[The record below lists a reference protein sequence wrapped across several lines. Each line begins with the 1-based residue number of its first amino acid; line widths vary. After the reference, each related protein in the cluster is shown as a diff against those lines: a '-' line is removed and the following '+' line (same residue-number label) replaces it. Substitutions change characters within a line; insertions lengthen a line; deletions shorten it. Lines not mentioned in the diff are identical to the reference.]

1 MAKQS
6 ILNERMDIYK
16 NSETAQL
23 LADFQIPKQGLNDE
37 LVHLM
42 RDKYGKNT
50 IAVKKADT
58 VLYRLRRSFINPFT
72 LILFALCIVSLLM
85 DALVGDAP
93 QTHSLATAPIIVLMI
108 LMSGSLR
115 FTQEL
120 RSKNAADRL
129 TKLVNSHVTVRR
141 SGTLLE
147 IPAEE
152 LVVGDWVHVH
162 AGERIPADLRFISTA
177 DLFVSQ
183 SVITGESSI
192 LEKRAEVLPN
202 SGNDSLIDY
211 RNLGFMGATIISGK
225 GEGIV
230 LAVGKE
236 TLYGNFNL
244 HNSKRKSKFEISAT
258 SVTLILLKFMVI
270 LVPLI
275 FIVIGLTKGD
285 WGRSFLFAL
294 SVAIGLTPEMLPM
307 VITTCLAK
315 GSLSMS
321 KKQVIVKNMNAMQ
334 IFGSMDI
341 LCVDK
346 SGTLTNDEV
355 LLEYYMDVLGNEDLK
370 VLDYAYLNSFYH
382 TGAKNHID
390 TALLKCHTMPN
401 HEEHFKT
408 LLTNYE
414 KIDEIPFDYHRKCVS
429 IVVEDLENKKL
440 MITKGDVREVANK
453 CQFVSYHGKIES
465 ITENKQRNIDEVISE
480 IVEDGIKVI
489 AVAMKSLEPMT
500 NMIEA
505 KDECDLVLLGYL
517 AFFDA
522 PKKSAKEALAKL
534 QKLSVHTKILTGDNA
549 EVTLSI
555 CNRLNIEANQ
565 IVLGKD
571 LKNDQQNSLNELV
584 EKHNVFAELT
594 PAQKVDIINALRENG
609 HMVGFM
615 GDGVNDVPALSEADV
630 GISVENAVDAAK
642 DIADVILLK
651 KDLNVLENGIL
662 EGRKTFS
669 NMSKYI
675 HISASSNFGNIFSII
690 CASVFLPFLP
700 MVAIQLVVL
709 NVFYDMICI
718 VLPWDHVDEEMVHKP
733 SEWSGQHLSKFMISF
748 GLGSSI
754 FDLIT
759 FFFLYFILCPALCG
773 GLMFHEINDPVM
785 QLRYITIF
793 QSGWFLESMWT
804 QVLIIYMLRT
814 KKIPFLQSS
823 PSIPVI
829 LVTTLGI
836 ACFTA
841 FSYLPMTSMFSMIA
855 LPISYLSYLVIVVIG
870 YMLLT
875 TLIKTLYIK
884 KYKKLF

>member
-58 VLYRLRRSFINPFT
+58 VLYRFRRSFINPFT

-141 SGTLLE
+141 CGTLLE

-202 SGNDSLIDY
+202 LGNDSLIDY

-244 HNSKRKSKFEISAT
+244 HNSKRKSEFEISAT

-390 TALLKCHTMPN
+390 TALLKCQNMPN

-700 MVAIQLVVL
+700 MAAIQLVVL

-773 GLMFHEINDPVM
+773 GLMFHEISDPVM

-855 LPISYLSYLVIVVIG
+855 LPISYLSYLVVVVIG

>member
-355 LLEYYMDVLGNEDLK
+355 LLEYYMDVLGNEDLQ

-401 HEEHFKT
+401 HEEHFKS
-408 LLTNYE
+408 LLTNYK

-489 AVAMKSLEPMT
+489 AVAMKSLEPT
-500 NMIEA
+500 TTMIRVR
-505 KDECDLVLLGYL
+505 DECDLVLLGYL

-700 MVAIQLVVL
+700 MAAIQLVVL

-759 FFFLYFILCPALCG
+759 FFFLYFFLCPALCG
-773 GLMFHEINDPVM
+773 GLMFHEISDPVM